1 MKHYYVKARFSG
13 WHKVNEEH
21 FNAFVQ
27 NIKNGAQNMS
37 DAEKDEYIKT
47 ITRIEEDENGLA

>member
-1 MKHYYVKARFSG
+1 MKHYFVKARFSG

-27 NIKNGAQNMS
+27 NIKNGAQNMN
-37 DAEKDEYIKT
+37 DEEKDEYIKT
-47 ITRIEEDENGLA
+47 ITRIEDDET